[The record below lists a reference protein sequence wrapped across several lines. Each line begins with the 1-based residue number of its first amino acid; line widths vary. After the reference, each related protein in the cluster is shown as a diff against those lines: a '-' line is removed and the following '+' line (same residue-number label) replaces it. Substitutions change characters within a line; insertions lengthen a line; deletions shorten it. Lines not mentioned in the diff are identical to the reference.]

1 VALKSTTNTVYS
13 GNSGRIEKTG
23 SFVPETK
30 VRDTLEKSI
39 VRIVVAYFLMQL
51 AIFGAFGVAAGFL
64 HHYGLFFLG
73 ASSVFHGVLLVM
85 LLLFKQD
92 FVIETTGEKL
102 DKVNRAN
109 RITLLRVSTLPTLL
123 FLVIA
128 ARDYRIRTPLLVL
141 VVLVFLTD
149 FADGYVSRKEG
160 EVTRVGKMMDS
171 ASDYSLIIVLTV
183 VFYYFHLIPRWLFA
197 LIVGR
202 LLLQACFM
210 AILILVKKRIE
221 PRSTFMGK
229 AAVASIMVLYAIEVL
244 KLVMKASTL
253 PILRS
258 FEWIVGGIVA
268 ASVVDKIVAFI
279 QDFNKK
285 PKKPQDDGVES
296 A

>member
-1 VALKSTTNTVYS
+1 M
-13 GNSGRIEKTG
+13 RIEKTG
-23 SFVPETK
+23 SLVPETQ

-39 VRIVVAYFLMQL
+39 IRIVVAYFLMQL
-51 AIFGAFGVAAGFL
+51 AIFVAFGLVAGFL
-64 HHYGLFFLG
+64 HYYGLLFLG
-73 ASSVFHGVLLVM
+73 VCSAFHGLLLGM

-102 DKVNRAN
+102 NKVNRAN

-141 VVLVFLTD
+141 VVLVFITD

-210 AILILVKKRIE
+210 AILLLVKKRIE

-244 KLVMKASTL
+244 KLVMKATTW
-253 PILRS
+253 PILQYS
-258 FEWIVGGIVA
+258 EWIVGGIVA

-279 QDFNKK
+279 QDFKK
-285 PKKPQDDGVES
+285 NPKKAQDDGVES